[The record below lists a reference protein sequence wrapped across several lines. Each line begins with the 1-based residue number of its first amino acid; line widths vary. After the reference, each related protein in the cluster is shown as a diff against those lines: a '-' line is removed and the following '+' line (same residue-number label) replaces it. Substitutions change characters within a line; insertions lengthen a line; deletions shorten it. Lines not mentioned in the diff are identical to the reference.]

1 MHNRGEGI
9 ASRDIYVGAIADVLN
24 NLTEID
30 QIRRIDDVSR
40 YDIANGSR

>member
-9 ASRDIYVGAIADVLN
+9 ASRDIDIGARGYVLN

-40 YDIANGSR
+40 VSTDDSR